1 MRKTQFTHR
10 LMARIVIESTTPLA
24 VGTGEKSIITDSP
37 VATDINGLPYIPGS
51 SLAGVLRHSLN
62 DPKMIDRLFGYQEG
76 NKGLGSRLAFSD
88 ALMIGKDGIPM
99 DGLQAIDFSNAF
111 YCHFEQMPLRQHV
124 CINEKGTAS
133 KQGKFDNQVVFK
145 GTRFDFEIEFI
156 STGTENE
163 KKVFYDVLAKVFSD
177 QFRIGGGTRNGF
189 GHMKVVDIKTA
200 ELDLE
205 KVQDLNLYL
214 KKSACLSC
222 HWEGF
227 QGNRT
232 LHAAEDITW
241 KSYDFQLKPEGFFLF
256 GSGLSDDDAD
266 MTPAVE
272 EYVIWEGN
280 KPRIEEGTVIPS
292 TSIKGALSHRTA
304 FHWNKLKQFYADNHA
319 GKIGDDNPAVAQ
331 LFGRSG
337 EGVTSDQITRG
348 KVLIDDIIIPKCE
361 TKILNHVAID
371 QFTGG
376 ALEGALFTEKV
387 NVCQPKPIDIHIMV
401 DTSAFLPEDPD
412 IKKAFENALD
422 DLKKGLL
429 PLGGGVNR
437 GNGVFVLQQ

>member
-1 MRKTQFTHR
+1 MKKTQYTHR
-10 LMARIVIESTTPLA
+10 LIARFVIESTTPLA

-62 DPKMIDRLFGYQEG
+62 DTKMTDRLFGYQEG
-76 NKGLGSRLAFSD
+76 NEGIGSRLSFTD

-99 DGLQAIDFSNAF
+99 DGLQAIDFNNAF

-124 CINEKGTAS
+124 RINGKGTAD

-145 GTRFDFEIEFI
+145 GTRFVFEIEFV
-156 STGTENE
+156 STGSDVE
-163 KKVFYDVLAKVFSD
+163 KTAFYDVLAQVFSD
-177 QFRIGGGTRNGF
+177 HFRIGGGTRSGF
-189 GHMKVVDIKTA
+189 GHMKVVDVRIA
-200 ELDLE
+200 ELDL
-205 KVQDLNLYL
+205 KKTQDLNLYL
-214 KKSACLSC
+214 KKSACLSEP
-222 HWEGF
+222 WEGF
-227 QGNRT
+227 INNIN
-232 LHAAEDITW
+232 LHATEDNAW

-256 GSGLSDDDAD
+256 GSGFSDDDAD
-266 MTPAVE
+266 MTPVVE
-272 EYVIWEGN
+272 AYVVWEGN
-280 KPRIEEGTVIPS
+280 KPHIEEGTVIPS

-304 FHWNKLKQFYADNHA
+304 FHWNKLKQFYADKGA
-319 GKIGDDNPAVAQ
+319 GKIGEDNPAVAQ
-331 LFGRSG
+331 LFGCSG
-337 EGVTSDQITRG
+337 DGVTSDQITRG

-387 NVCQPKPIDIHIMV
+387 NVNQSKSIDIHIMV

-412 IKKAFENALD
+412 IKMAFENAID
-422 DLKKGLL
+422 DMKKGLL